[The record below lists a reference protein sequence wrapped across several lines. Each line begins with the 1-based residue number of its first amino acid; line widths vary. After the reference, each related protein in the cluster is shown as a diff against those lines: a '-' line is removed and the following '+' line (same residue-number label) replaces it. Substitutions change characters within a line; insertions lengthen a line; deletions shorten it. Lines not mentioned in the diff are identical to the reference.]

1 MCQALEEL
9 FEGKLNE
16 REARGEAKGEIKFVV
31 SQVRKKY
38 EKHITPLQ
46 AAEALELE
54 ESYVT
59 LIMEMIREN
68 PELDDL
74 AIAAELLKDRE

>member
-16 REARGEAKGEIKFVV
+16 REARGEIKFVV

-68 PELDDL
+68 PEMDDL
-74 AIAAELLKDRE
+74 AIAAELLKDWE